1 MFVLMPTPSSCL
13 ILFKKR
19 FLNALQPLQVWASQ
33 PHAEQDLEHVFGT
46 SLKWASAYKH
56 LAAFRE
62 GDFSKLP
69 PISCLPPS
77 DMPGLWGGYS
87 RDLQRIF
94 LSTDCPPDLTPSV
107 LIEEIGHFLD
117 QELCD
122 EETPGDEG
130 AHFSALVLGSTPTE
144 SDLTLWQEEEFTG
157 EVHFQN
163 SPILV
168 EAAAQTRT
176 TTTAKTRPGTTV
188 NNGSVTTSDI
198 VYATKDSA
206 RLVQTT
212 ANQRVIGSKGNDT
225 FVVNNQNVRIEDNA
239 GGTDT
244 IETSVSFDMSK
255 FNFIERL
262 TLSGSANINGTGNNA
277 ANLITGNLGKNI
289 LSGGTGIDTLIGGA
303 GNDTYYVDDLTDVII
318 ERASSGIDT
327 IITGNKL
334 VKEKFNVIFPNVE
347 FCLLQSGPPP
357 SPPTDGDDT
366 LVGTAGKDTIDGKKG
381 NDTIVGLEGNDSLL
395 GSEGNDSILGGAGND
410 TILGGV
416 GNDTLD
422 GGVGSDSMV
431 GGDGNDVYR
440 VDSAA
445 DKAVESSTG
454 GNADR
459 IQSSISLTVV
469 SNVEIL
475 ELIGNEP
482 IHATGN
488 SSNNQLLGN
497 AGNNSL
503 IGHAG
508 NDTLNGGAGQDTLNG
523 GAGNDYYIIES
534 ESDRIF
540 DASGNDTLETPFNNI
555 DLTSK
560 SDFLAIEG
568 LVLTGSALVATGNSM
583 NNRISSKDALASVKR
598 KFFGGLGDDTLL
610 GGVGGD
616 LLYGQDDNDTLFGGT
631 NTISGEIDED
641 ASSDSLQG
649 GFGNDYLNGG
659 AGNDLLLGGRN
670 GYAGYYD
677 SDADSATNRDTL
689 VGGEGDD
696 TLDGGLGID
705 SMLGG
710 LGDDLYY
717 SESSSDVFFEAKNEG
732 VDTVFS
738 KLSLNLSNFGSIENA
753 FLSGTANSNLTGT
766 EINNLLQGN
775 IGRNS
780 LLGKGGD
787 DTINGGD
794 ENDSL
799 DGGDGFDLLNGGL
812 GTDYLV
818 GGLGNDT
825 FIVSDPADRVIEL
838 SVADSG
844 SDEVRSGVNF
854 DPVSPWLVEYGFAPD
869 LDDGSPS
876 ITKQNSFASL
886 DRDKFQNLENFKL
899 TGSAVRA
906 IANALDNEIT
916 GNGGNNI
923 ILAQGGSDSIY
934 GEAGNDSLFGES
946 DGLYATTADLESLT
960 PQPSPDFSALIKY
973 LEDEITGGLLGVGVD
988 YIDGGGGN
996 DYIDG
1001 GALNDTMIGGA
1012 GNDTLVSDNSEDILI
1027 EDLDNGTDWV
1037 RSSVNVS
1044 ELGANIENLHLLVQP
1059 PSPWQLENASGA
1071 APQQPAQLAPAWLGS
1086 GNADNNAITL
1096 AYAKDD
1102 PITTEDESI
1111 VQFPEQ
1117 TVQSTNGQRV
1127 SGTTKNLSWSLPGT
1141 PDNTVPL
1148 THFIAQFRAAGSSQ
1162 WITQKSDL
1170 GPTDTAYKFTTLT
1183 AGKSYDFR
1191 IQALGA
1197 TILRGLEGND
1207 TITGAEFRESL
1218 LGGTGDDYL
1227 DGGIGRDTLEGGF
1240 GNDTLVV
1247 DDVFDAMREFGVENG
1262 IAEGISPLGGRDMV
1276 ISSVTLDLSDDIVD
1290 TGKFI
1295 EDLKAADGFAAVNL
1309 SGNRLN
1315 NSLIGNGFDNQLSG
1329 ERGNDSLIGN
1339 NGNDWLLGNAGNDW
1353 LTGSTLPDIAD
1364 STQIDTLT
1372 GGSGAD
1378 KFVIGFGEEPEMARY
1393 ISSDDK
1399 DYAFIKDY
1407 NPSEGDTID
1416 YGGART
1422 KTGIVPAGLV
1432 ADPGY
1437 TLSAVNYFYVNG
1449 PVRIDDLVAVI
1460 QTKI

>member
-1 MFVLMPTPSSCL
+1 MPTPSSHL
-13 ILFKKR
+13 IPYQIS
-19 FLNALQPLQVWASQ
+19 FLNALEPLRLWASQ
-33 PHAEQDLEHVFGT
+33 PHAERDLESIFGP
-46 SLKWASAYKH
+46 SINWACAYKH
-56 LAAFRE
+56 LVCFRA
-62 GDFSKLP
+62 GDFSTLPRISILP
-69 PISCLPPS
+69 PN
-77 DMPGLWGGYS
+77 DMVGLWGGYS
-87 RDLQRIF
+87 RDLRQIF
-94 LSTDCPPDLTPSV
+94 LSADCPSDLLSAV

-117 QELCD
+117 QELCS
-122 EETPGDEG
+122 EETPGEEG
-130 AHFSALVLGSTPTE
+130 ALFSSVVLACIPDEKQLKEWSQIE
-144 SDLTLWQEEEFTG
+144 SLHQIRFEEKTW
-157 EVHFQN
+157 
-163 SPILV
+163 LV
-168 EAAAQTRT
+168 EAAVNDPKLVRRIDRT
-176 TTTAKTRPGTTV
+176 LYALTNNPTV
-188 NNGSVTTSDI
+188 ITQVEAGQSVALKMMG
-198 VYATKDSA
+198 Y
-206 RLVQTT
+206 
-212 ANQRVIGSKGNDT
+212 NGNDT
-225 FVVNNQNVRIEDNA
+225 FIITNEFPNQAKPTDKLILTDV
-239 GGTDT
+239 GGIDT
-244 IETSVSFDMSK
+244 IESTFSHTLGADFE
-255 FNFIERL
+255 NL
-262 TLSGSANINGTGNNA
+262 TLKGTSSTHATGNAKNNILTGNA
-277 ANLITGNLGKNI
+277 GNNILNGITGQ
-289 LSGGTGIDTLIGGA
+289 DTFIGGS
-303 GNDTYYVDDLTDVII
+303 GNDTYYIDDLTDVIV
-318 ERASSGIDT
+318 ELASGGIDT
-327 IITGNKL
+327 IITTNASVYKAFLDGDYQ
-334 VKEKFNVIFPNVE
+334 NVE
-347 FCLLQSGPPP
+347 KCPFGTTPPGPPP
-357 SPPTDGDDT
+357 GPPSDGNDSLT
-366 LVGTAGKDTIDGKKG
+366 GTAGKDTIDGKKG

-395 GSEGNDSILGGAGND
+395 GSEGNDSILGGAGID

-422 GGVGSDSMV
+422 GGVGADSMI
-431 GGDGNDVYR
+431 GGDGNDVYG
-440 VDSAA
+440 VDDAA
-445 DKAVESSTG
+445 DKVVESATG
-454 GNADR
+454 GNSDR

-482 IHATGN
+482 INATGN
-488 SSNNQLLGN
+488 ASDNKLFGN

-503 IGHAG
+503 IGDAG
-508 NDTLNGGAGQDTLNG
+508 NDTLDGGAGQDTLNG
-523 GAGNDYYIIES
+523 GAGNDYFIVES

-540 DASGNDTLETPFNNI
+540 DASGIDTLETPFSNI
-555 DLTSK
+555 DLSNK
-560 SDFLAIEG
+560 KDYIAIEV
-568 LVLTGSALVATGNSM
+568 LVLSGSASVATGNSL
-583 NNRISSKDALASVKR
+583 NNRISSKDPLASAKR
-598 KFFGGLGDDTLL
+598 KFYGGVGNDTLL
-610 GGVGGD
+610 GGVGTD
-616 LLYGQDDNDTLFGGT
+616 VLSGQDGSDSLFGGT
-631 NTISGEIDED
+631 NFLNGDSDSD
-641 ASSDSLQG
+641 ASSDTLQG
-649 GFGNDYLNGG
+649 GYGNDYLNGG

-717 SESSSDVFFEAKNEG
+717 AESSSDVFFEAKNEG

-799 DGGDGFDLLNGGL
+799 DGGDGFDLLDGGL

-988 YIDGGGGN
+988 YIDGGAGN

-1001 GALNDTMIGGA
+1001 GALNDTMIGSA

-1027 EDLDNGTDWV
+1027 EDSNNGTDWV
-1037 RSSVNVS
+1037 ISSVNVS

-1059 PSPWQLENASGA
+1059 GSPWQLENASGA

-1170 GPTDTAYKFTTLT
+1170 GPTDTAYNFTTLT

-1295 EDLKAADGFAAVNL
+1295 EDLKAAGGAVNL

-1315 NSLIGNGFDNQLSG
+1315 NSLIGNDFDNQLSG

-1339 NGNDWLLGNAGNDW
+1339 NGNDWLLGDAGNDW

-1378 KFVIGFGEEPEMARY
+1378 KFVIGFGKEPEMARY

-1432 ADPGY
+1432 ADTGY
-1437 TLSAVNYFYVNG
+1437 TLSAINYFYVNG
-1449 PVRIDDLVAVI
+1449 PTLIDDLVAVI

>member
-1 MFVLMPTPSSCL
+1 MPTPSSRL
-13 ILFKKR
+13 IPSQISFV
-19 FLNALQPLQVWASQ
+19 NALEPLRHWASQ
-33 PHAEQDLEHVFGT
+33 SHAERDLESIFGT
-46 SLKWASAYKH
+46 SINWACAYKH
-56 LAAFRE
+56 LAYFQD
-62 GDFSKLP
+62 GDFSILP
-69 PISCLPPS
+69 PLSVLPPE

-87 RDLQRIF
+87 RDLRHIF
-94 LSTDCPPDLTPSV
+94 VSADCPPDLVSSV

-122 EETPGDEG
+122 QETPGEEG
-130 AHFSALVLGSTPTE
+130 ALFSSIVLKSKLEPETLSEWSQIE
-144 SDLTLWQEEEFTG
+144 SLHEIRFEYNTW
-157 EVHFQN
+157 
-163 SPILV
+163 LV
-168 EAAAQTRT
+168 EAAVNDPKLVRRINRTLYAQTT
-176 TTTAKTRPGTTV
+176 SPTV
-188 NNGSVTTSDI
+188 LTQVEAGQSIAFQLMGN
-198 VYATKDSA
+198 
-206 RLVQTT
+206 
-212 ANQRVIGSKGNDT
+212 KGNDT
-225 FVVNNQNVRIEDNA
+225 FVITNEFPNPAKPTDMLILTDV
-239 GGTDT
+239 GGIDT
-244 IETSVSFDMSK
+244 IESTFSHTLGADFE
-255 FNFIERL
+255 NL
-262 TLSGSANINGTGNNA
+262 TLKGTSSTKATGN
-277 ANLITGNLGKNI
+277 ANNNILTGNAGNNI
-289 LSGGTGIDTLIGGA
+289 LNGVTGQDTFIGGA
-303 GNDTYYVDDLTDVII
+303 GNDTYYIDDLTDVI
-318 ERASSGIDT
+318 EELASGGIDT
-327 IITGNKL
+327 IITSNAS
-334 VKEKFNVIFPNVE
+334 VYEKFRNIFPNVE
-347 FCLLQSGPPP
+347 KCLFGTTPPSPPP
-357 SPPTDGDDT
+357 GPPTDGDDT
-366 LVGTAGKDTIDGKKG
+366 LVGTAGKDTIDGRKG

-422 GGVGSDSMV
+422 GGVGADSMV

-469 SNVEIL
+469 SNIEIL
-475 ELIGNEP
+475 ELVGNEP

-488 SSNNQLLGN
+488 ASNNQLLGN

-523 GAGNDYYIIES
+523 GAGNDYFIVES

-560 SDFLAIEG
+560 SDFLAIEN
-568 LVLTGSALVATGNSM
+568 LVLTGSAWVATGNSLD
-583 NNRISSKDALASVKR
+583 NRISSREQFDSSKR

-610 GGVGGD
+610 GGVGAD

-641 ASSDSLQG
+641 ASSDTLQG
-649 GFGNDYLNGG
+649 GYGNDYLNGG

-689 VGGEGDD
+689 VGGDGNDII
-696 TLDGGLGID
+696 DGGLGSD

-717 SESSSDVFFEAKNEG
+717 SESSSDVFYEAKNEG
-732 VDTVFS
+732 IDTVFS
-738 KLSLNLSNFGSIENA
+738 KLSLNLSKFGSIENA
-753 FLSGTANSNLTGT
+753 FLSGSANSNLTGT
-766 EINNLLQGN
+766 DINNLLQGN
-775 IGRNS
+775 TGRNS
-780 LLGKGGD
+780 LFGKGGD

-799 DGGDGFDLLNGGL
+799 DGGEGFDLIDGGL

-825 FIVSDPADRVIEL
+825 FIVSDPTDRVIEL

-844 SDEVRSGVNF
+844 IDEVRSAVNF
-854 DPVSPWLVEYGFAPD
+854 DPISPWLVEYGFAPD

-886 DRDKFQNLENFKL
+886 NRDKFQNLENFKL
-899 TGSAVRA
+899 IGSAVRA
-906 IANALDNEIT
+906 IANALDNEIA
-916 GNGGNNI
+916 GNEGNNI

-946 DGLYATTADLESLT
+946 DGLYATETDLESLN
-960 PQPSPDFSALIKY
+960 PQPSPTFSALIKY

-1001 GALNDTMIGGA
+1001 GALNDTMLGGK
-1012 GNDTLVSDNSEDILI
+1012 GNDTLVSDNIEDILVELLG
-1027 EDLDNGTDWV
+1027 EDEGTDWV

-1059 PSPWQLENASGA
+1059 GSPWQLSDASGA
-1071 APQQPAQLAPAWLGS
+1071 APQQPAQPAPAWLGS
-1086 GNADNNAITL
+1086 GNAANNAITV

-1102 PITTEDESI
+1102 PTTTEDESI
-1111 VQFPEQ
+1111 YQFPEQ
-1117 TVQSTNGQRV
+1117 TVQSTNGQLV
-1127 SGTTKNLSWSLPGT
+1127 SGTTKNLSWSLPGI
-1141 PDNTVPL
+1141 PDKTVPL
-1148 THFIAQFRAAGSSQ
+1148 TNFIAQFREAGSSQ

-1170 GPTDTAYKFTTLT
+1170 GPTDTAYKFTSLS
-1183 AGKSYDFR
+1183 AGKRYDFR
-1191 IQALGA
+1191 IQALGV
-1197 TILRGLEGND
+1197 TTLRGLEGND

-1218 LGGTGDDYL
+1218 LGGTGDDSL
-1227 DGGIGRDTLEGGF
+1227 DGGIGVDTLEGGF

-1247 DDVFDAMREFGVENG
+1247 DDVFDAIRELGVENG
-1262 IAEGISPLGGRDMV
+1262 IAEGISTLGGRDMV
-1276 ISSVTLDLSDDIVD
+1276 ISSVTLDLSDNIVD

-1295 EDLKAADGFAAVNL
+1295 EDLKAAGGAVNL

-1315 NSLIGNGFDNQLSG
+1315 NSLIGNDFDNQLSG

-1339 NGNDWLLGNAGNDW
+1339 NGNDWLLGDAGDDW
-1353 LTGSTLPDIAD
+1353 LMGTTLPDIGY

-1378 KFVIGFGEEPEMARY
+1378 KFVIGFGKEPEMARY

-1407 NPSEGDTID
+1407 NPTSEGDKID
-1416 YGGART
+1416 YGGAST

-1437 TLSAVNYFYVNG
+1437 TLSAVNYYYARGTFL
-1449 PVRIDDLVAVI
+1449 IDDLVAVI